1 MSEIFLASLLK
12 YFHFLLED
20 CTHRTFPN
28 SGSFGMFRK
37 VRETC
42 PKGFGLKLAN
52 LGLKTPLKSQAEPS

>member
-12 YFHFLLED
+12 YFHFPLKD

-37 VRETC
+37 VREIRSRA
-42 PKGFGLKLAN
+42 KSEHERLKCIISDFKRHLDS
-52 LGLKTPLKSQAEPS
+52 T